1 MAAAA
6 HFLHDQLYIHFI
18 DGTRA
23 DKDLALIFGEHEARL
38 HTLDIQKIIG
48 RLRANDRGTLYV
60 FRTANRDGI
69 GISEDLRMGH
79 SVRLGPVGHNI
90 FTEQLADSRD
100 VCPAAAQECCR
111 FEGTHAASIGKVV
124 GIHHNT
130 AVDRI
135 RFFWAHLDVF
145 ACILQDFRH
154 HFTCGGRIGLHI
166 GECRVLDHFLALSVV
181 IQDNDRFTKL
191 EQLRALRAARCIDV
205 NHDQRRIIR
214 DGFNRRHAVNDHVL
228 AVIFV
233 LFKQRQNLSKGYRSL
248 VEDDI
253 SLSVQRLRNSVNAQC
268 GAKAVG
274 VAQTMS
280 HDKDGIS
287 DIEDFLGYNDE
298 TDAVIVGAGKL
309 GNALLNYSGFA
320 AQGINIRAGFDND
333 RFKIGKTIN
342 GKLIYDINELKTVL
356 PTLNAKIAIIT
367 TPASVAND
375 VAKLLVEAGIEAIW
389 NFSQSTIIVGND
401 VIVENVDLAS
411 SLAVLSHRLK
421 EKQNEK

>member
-1 MAAAA
+1 MKI
-6 HFLHDQLYIHFI
+6 LIQLKN
-18 DGTRA
+18 DGIEYVNSKTLA
-23 DKDLALIFGEHEARL
+23 SLMGTNDEQVKKDLQIVSNNPGRP
-38 HTLDIQKIIG
+38 KIG
-48 RLRANDRGTLYV
+48 R
-60 FRTANRDGI
+60 
-69 GISEDLRMGH
+69 
-79 SVRLGPVGHNI
+79 
-90 FTEQLADSRD
+90 
-100 VCPAAAQECCR
+100 
-111 FEGTHAASIGKVV
+111 SI
-124 GIHHNT
+124 
-130 AVDRI
+130 DE
-135 RFFWAHLDVF
+135 L
-145 ACILQDFRH
+145 
-154 HFTCGGRIGLHI
+154 
-166 GECRVLDHFLALSVV
+166 
-181 IQDNDRFTKL
+181 
-191 EQLRALRAARCIDV
+191 
-205 NHDQRRIIR
+205 
-214 DGFNRRHAVNDHVL
+214 
-228 AVIFV
+228 
-233 LFKQRQNLSKGYRSL
+233 
-248 VEDDI
+248 
-253 SLSVQRLRNSVNAQC
+253 
-268 GAKAVG
+268 
-274 VAQTMS
+274 
-280 HDKDGIS
+280 IS